1 MTNEE
6 KIYSDDYADVVGLTG
21 DLNGS
26 IIESEDIYIHYI
38 GKYSFIYVPRS
49 TLMQNSV
56 SSRGFEPFV
65 MGLCQSWLT
74 DTGIERVLEQSTLD
88 VDGTGVLLG
97 IIDTGINYMD
107 SEFLFSNG
115 STRIAAVWDQEN
127 REGVPPSGYIY
138 GTEFDRESIN
148 EALESGTQLSF
159 ADRNGHGTR
168 LAKTALS
175 ASPQSEL
182 VIVKLKQAK
191 PYLMQENLFNDTL
204 AFESG
209 DVMTGLDYIVNKAQ
223 ELGRPVSII
232 IGIGTTQGAHN
243 GVSLLEQYINELA
256 LRTGVCIVTA
266 AGNEGLSQHHYYSS
280 IPELSRTAELNVNG
294 SSGFT
299 LWLWNDFF
307 CRMSLGITSPLGETI
322 QPVQPVNLSE
332 SRFIMPLGS
341 GSVSI
346 QYRLPIDEKQLTI
359 VTVQNPVSGIW
370 RLNMSFSRTGLC
382 GVDAWLPM
390 SQFLNGS
397 VTFVNPSTA
406 STAVVPSTSPIAIS
420 VGGYNTST
428 GGIYENT
435 GRGPNARGVLKPEFT
450 APAVDILGG
459 SGTSAAAAITAGA
472 AALLLQWGI
481 VLGNN
486 PSIKTEIIKTYL
498 ISGTEQPVPNSETDA
513 EGFPNNLWG
522 YGKINLYNTF
532 RQIF

>member
-1 MTNEE
+1 MTNED
-6 KIYSDDYADVVGLTG
+6 KIYSNDYADIVGLTG
-21 DLNGS
+21 DLNSS
-26 IIESEDIYIHYI
+26 IVESEGIYIHYI

-74 DTGIERVLEQSTLD
+74 DTGIERVLEQSTLG

-97 IIDTGINYMD
+97 IIDTGINYTD
-107 SEFLFSNG
+107 AEFLYPNG
-115 STRIAAVWDQEN
+115 DTKIAAVWDQEN
-127 REGVPPSGYIY
+127 RDGEPPAGYIY
-138 GTEFDRESIN
+138 GTEFERAAIN
-148 EALESGTQLSF
+148 AAMENGEQLSF
-159 ADRNGHGTR
+159 LDRNGHGTR

-175 ASPQSEL
+175 ASPRSEL
-182 VIVKLKQAK
+182 IAVKLKQAK
-191 PYLMQENLFNDTL
+191 PYLMSDNLFNDTL

-209 DVMTGLDYIVNKAQ
+209 DLMAGIDYIVNKAQ

-243 GVSLLEQYINELA
+243 GVSLLEQFINEIS

-280 IPELSRTAELNVNG
+280 VHELSRTIELNVSG

-299 LWLWNDFF
+299 LWLWNDFL
-307 CRMSLGITSPLGETI
+307 CRMSVGASSPLGEVI

-346 QYRLPIDEKQLTI
+346 QYRLPVDEKQLSV

-370 RLNMSFSRTGLC
+370 RLNLSFSRTGLC
-382 GVDAWLPM
+382 ALDAWLPM

-397 VTFVNPSTA
+397 VTFINPSTA
-406 STAVVPSTSPIAIS
+406 STAVVPSTAPLVIS

-435 GRGPNARGVLKPEFT
+435 GRGPNARGVLKPDFT
-450 APAVDILGG
+450 APAADILGG
-459 SGTSAAAAITAGA
+459 SGTSASAAITAGA

-486 PSIKTEIIKTYL
+486 PAIKTEIIKTYL
-498 ISGTEQPVPNSETDA
+498 ISGAEQPTPNLETDA

-522 YGKINLYNTF
+522 FGKINLYNTF